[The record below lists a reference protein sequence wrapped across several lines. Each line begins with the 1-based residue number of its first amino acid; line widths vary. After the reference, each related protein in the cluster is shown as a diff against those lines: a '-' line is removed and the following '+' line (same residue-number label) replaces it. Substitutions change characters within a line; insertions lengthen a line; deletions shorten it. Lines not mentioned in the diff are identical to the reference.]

1 MKKVFISQPMN
12 GRTNEEIKVER
23 ERAKKELERLF
34 YPEESVT
41 ILESWINGVQLAPGI
56 NKDLWMLSK
65 SIEILAQADAVY
77 FAPGWDKARGCRIEH
92 ECARQYGIACLTD
105 L

>member
-1 MKKVFISQPMN
+1 MKKVFVSQPMN
-12 GRTNEEIKVER
+12 SRTNEEIEVER
-23 ERAKKELERLF
+23 ERAKKELETF

-41 ILESWINGVQLAPGI
+41 ILESRFNGVQLAPGI

-65 SIEILAQADAVY
+65 SIEIMAQADVVY
-77 FAPGWDKARGCRIEH
+77 FAPGWEKARGCRIEH
-92 ECARQYGIACLTD
+92 ECAKQYGIACLTD